1 VIYTF
6 MNGSPTLF
14 AKRSIKEAI
23 LDIRAKLPVS
33 VDADRLLSLH
43 TRIAG
48 QYPSKQVR
56 RKWEGE
62 IRVGDNAQPEARS
75 TVSEI
80 DRYLFRSSDDTRIVQ
95 YRLDGFTFNRLRPY
109 DNWASFRDEAKRL
122 WNIYIEAVMPEQ
134 ITRIAL
140 RYINQMLIPAP
151 IVNFDDYLTA
161 GPVVPEKLPQQ
172 VSSFVTRVVI
182 HEPQIKASA
191 VITQAFEKII
201 EPDIVPII
209 LDIDVIKVAQ
219 LGVNYEQMWETFEAL
234 RNFKNSIFF
243 ESITEKTTE
252 LFQ

>member
-1 VIYTF
+1 MARQHY
-6 MNGSPTLF
+6 L
-14 AKRSIKEAI
+14 RSAPIKEAI

-43 TRIAG
+43 PRFAG

-80 DRYLFRSSDDTRIVQ
+80 DGYLFRSSDDTRIVQ

-109 DNWASFRDEAKRL
+109 DNWESFRDEAKRL
-122 WNIYIEAVMPEQ
+122 WNIYIEALMPEQ

-140 RYINQMLIPAP
+140 RYINQMLIPTP

-172 VSSFVTRVVI
+172 VSSFVT
-182 HEPQIKASA
+182 
-191 VITQAFEKII
+191 
-201 EPDIVPII
+201 
-209 LDIDVIKVAQ
+209 
-219 LGVNYEQMWETFEAL
+219 
-234 RNFKNSIFF
+234 
-243 ESITEKTTE
+243 
-252 LFQ
+252 